1 MLKRLQKPVL
11 LGLPERNLQTIDLLS
26 SLKDFRS
33 AFLKRRE
40 MGVKWYECHFKYGGR
55 SRFLFVQVVWIRQ
68 KTEDSSTS
76 LLEGNGVHQL
86 PGR

>member
-40 MGVKWYECHFKYGGR
+40 MGVKWYECHFKDGGK
-55 SRFLFVQVVWIRQ
+55 SRFFVSFR
-68 KTEDSSTS
+68 TS
-76 LLEGNGVHQL
+76 GMDQAENSLWSLHM
-86 PGR
+86 